1 MGTQVAQTAGVPANG
16 WDIRRVVSH
25 ALLVVVAAPLVAAG
39 QAPPL
44 PSPPPVAF
52 VRVESPAKRLR
63 YLASAQIWEEPGD
76 LTPEALLAGP
86 PLRDG
91 SGVAGALD
99 GRPFPCTF
107 AEPGRT
113 MGGNTLKF
121 MCTTATGQMIRVK
134 YTDGSRNGNREV
146 FSAVA
151 ASRLL
156 WALGFHSDPVYPIT
170 LDCRDCPSDPRSGLG
185 SIARRSYLAIYQPQ
199 AGEPV
204 LVDASKSD
212 QGWRWQ
218 ELDRAID
225 TLPAGQLRSRQRQ
238 HFDAL
243 MLLGVFLQHGDRK
256 PEQQRLACRS
266 GLNLEAGDLRPP
278 NNKPGSLAVL
288 FERPGT
294 MACETPEV
302 SVQDIGATFGGA
314 GRRTSGVT
322 AKMNLKAWAARPVF
336 HPAPAKAQGPAAE
349 CRGQLIVSMAAGEG
363 SLEHPRIGEAGRL
376 FLLERLHRMTEAHLR
391 AIFTAARIEQM
402 TEAHEWRDPGSQ
414 SVYTATDA
422 WVAAFQ
428 DKVRQIEARTCA
440 P

>member
-1 MGTQVAQTAGVPANG
+1 M
-16 WDIRRVVSH
+16 
-25 ALLVVVAAPLVAAG
+25 AAPRVGAR
-39 QAPPL
+39 QVTAPERPA
-44 PSPPPVAF
+44 VAF

-63 YLASAQIWEEPGD
+63 YLATAQIWEDPGD
-76 LTPEALLAGP
+76 LTPADLRTGP

-91 SGVAGALD
+91 SGVADALD
-99 GRPFPCTF
+99 GRPLPCTF
-107 AEPGRT
+107 AEPGKT

-121 MCTTATGQMIRVK
+121 VCTTVTGQKIRVK

-156 WALGFHSDPVYPIT
+156 WARGFHADPTYPIA
-170 LDCRDCPSDPRSGLG
+170 LDCRNCPSDPSSGFG
-185 SIARRSYLAIYQPQ
+185 SIARRSYLATYQPQ
-199 AGEPV
+199 VGEPV
-204 LVDASKSD
+204 LVDASKQD

-225 TLPAGQLRSRQRQ
+225 TLPAGELRSRQRQ

-243 MLLGVFLQHGDRK
+243 MLLGVLLQHGDRK
-256 PEQQRLACRS
+256 PEQQRLSCQSA
-266 GLNLEAGDLRPP
+266 LNFEAGDIRAPTKDPANAL
-278 NNKPGSLAVL
+278 VF
-288 FERPGT
+288 FERAGT
-294 MACETPEV
+294 TACDTPDV

-314 GRRTSGVT
+314 GRRTSAVT

-336 HPAPAKAQGPAAE
+336 HPASGRAQGQAAE

-376 FLLERLHRMTEAHLR
+376 FLLERLHRLTDAHVR

-402 TEAHEWRDPGSQ
+402 TEGHEWRDPVSKLL
-414 SVYTATDA
+414 YTATDA
-422 WVAAFQ
+422 WAAAFQ
-428 DKVRQIEARTCA
+428 HKVRQIEDRTCA